1 MDALF
6 AAVQRIAAPF
16 LRISL
21 GIIVLWIAALKFVDP
36 SPVVMLLKG
45 SLPFLSFDRFVYAL
59 GVVEVVALALILG
72 IGVRYVG
79 LVLLGLFVGT
89 LTIFVISPMVTGFPF
104 LTLTGQFLLKD
115 LVIFAATLMVIASDS
130 SEYSKMRAS
139 TPSRVNKS
147 VSQNSSTIP
156 SRGHLEGT
164 GGVENGKTL
173 EANSPGSRRQ
183 QQ

>member
-6 AAVQRIAAPF
+6 AAAQRIAAPF

-36 SPVVMLLKG
+36 SPVVMLLKA
-45 SLPFLSFDRFVYAL
+45 SLPFLAFDGFVYL
-59 GVVEVVALALILG
+59 VGVVEVVAALALILG

-79 LVLLGLFVGT
+79 LVLLGLFTGT

-115 LVIFAATLMVIASDS
+115 LVLFATTLMLIAVD
-130 SEYSKMRAS
+130 YSKHSKVRATS
-139 TPSRVNKS
+139 T
-147 VSQNSSTIP
+147 T
-156 SRGHLEGT
+156 
-164 GGVENGKTL
+164 
-173 EANSPGSRRQ
+173 Q
-183 QQ
+183 QG